1 MVNAER
7 YITQELKEYEEKIL
21 GAEDKILVLET
32 QLYTNLVQALTEFIP
47 QIQVNANQIARL
59 DCLLSFA
66 FPLLYLKQIVFS
78 RIRNPAQFV
87 QIRIHTVFNHSAL
100 IYQQRRIIINFPG
113 NPVTNRNTKIQP
125 LANTVQT
132 CAGFRIREKT
142 ICFRYSSGKAKKR
155 VFRV

>member
-1 MVNAER
+1 MN
-7 YITQELKEYEEKIL
+7 I
-21 GAEDKILVLET
+21 
-32 QLYTNLVQALTEFIP
+32 TNLDI
-47 QIQVNANQIARL
+47 IAEYIIISHFQTRNTRF
-59 DCLLSFA
+59 FA

-125 LANTVQT
+125 LTNTVQT
-132 CAGFRIREKT
+132 CIIRFKT
-142 ICFRYSSGKAKKR
+142 SLFDRFDSLQSHFQLNHFTR
-155 VFRV
+155 